1 MGRFDISCLL
11 ILWPLL
17 SVGPARG
24 QTTPA
29 KPDYLN
35 ASLPTAKRVD
45 DLLSRMTLEE
55 KVAQMMCLWNAKKQF
70 TDGKGKFDPAQ
81 APQWF
86 KVGIGRI
93 ERPSDGHGARAQAE
107 FTNAIQKWVR
117 ENTRLGIPVIFHDEA
132 LHGLMGPEAT
142 SFPQAIAL
150 ASTWNPELVE
160 KSFAIVAR
168 EVRARGSQQ
177 VLAPVVDI
185 ARDPRWGRF
194 EETFG
199 EDPYLVSQ
207 MGLAAVRGFQGG
219 EKTIPA
225 DRVIATLKHMTGHGQ
240 PDSGTNVGP
249 TSLGERT
256 LRDFFFPPFEVAV
269 KQGHARS
276 LMPSYNEVDGIPSHT
291 NRWMLH
297 DVLRKEWGFD
307 GIIVSDWQAV
317 RQLAGRHHVA
327 ADDADA
333 ARQALNATVD
343 VELPDVE
350 TYYTLVEQVKQKK
363 VAESA
368 IDDAVRRLLREKF
381 DLGLFANPYVDP
393 DKADEISGS
402 ADARPFALEAAR
414 QAIVLLKNEGSFL
427 PLNPEKTRRV
437 AVIGPHSAE
446 VMLGCYAGVPRHMVS
461 ILEGIRQRL
470 GKDATVSHAEGVR
483 LTEDSVFTKGPQPLV
498 GGTRSRP
505 RSSADKVVPA
515 NPAENRRRIADA
527 VALAKN
533 SDVAVVVVGDNEQT
547 AREAYADNHLG
558 DRTDL
563 RLVGQQE
570 ELIRAVLETK
580 TPTVVVLVNGRPP
593 AIQELADKVPAILEC
608 WYLGQEGG
616 TALAE
621 LLFGDVNPSGKLP
634 ATFPRSVGQIPIYYN
649 HKPTALRGYVLDSN
663 KPLFAFGH
671 GLSYT
676 TFSYAAPTVNPAK
689 IAPDGKATVSVEV
702 TNTGPRAAEEVVQLY
717 IRAEVSRATRPVM
730 ELRGFRRVTLKPG
743 EKQTVTFELGPEHLS
758 YHGPDMKRV
767 VEPGKFQVMVG
778 GSSAEVKAVALEV
791 AKEPGNEPGAKPA
804 DAVKPVARIDAN
816 SKTAHEQLLE
826 KAKKGRI
833 DVYFAGDSIT
843 RRWGATDYPDFLAN
857 WKENFHGWNAANFG
871 WGGDTVQNV
880 LWRLTNGELD
890 KVNPK
895 VIVVMA
901 GTNNIGTRLLADGDE
916 AKVGEIVNGLKAVL
930 EVCRERSP
938 DAVVIFMGI
947 TPRNDSPKARAV
959 INKVNEALQRMADGK
974 TVRYLNINEKLAD
987 KEGRY
992 LDGMSPD
999 RLHLTVK
1006 GYQAWAGALKP
1017 VLKELL
1023 GPPAKEDLA
1032 PSPTGDPSA
1041 AGKTPARPKR

>member
-1 MGRFDISCLL
+1 MGRFGLSCLL
-11 ILWPLL
+11 VLWFLL
-17 SVGPARG
+17 SAAPAHG
-24 QTTPA
+24 QTAPA
-29 KPDYLN
+29 KLDYQN
-35 ASLPTAKRVD
+35 ATLPTAKRVD

-70 TDGKGKFDPAQ
+70 TDAKGKFDPAK
-81 APQWF
+81 APEWF

-107 FTNAIQKWVR
+107 FTNAIQKWVK

-150 ASTWNPELVE
+150 ASTWNPEVVE
-160 KSFAIVAR
+160 KSFAVVAR

-199 EDPYLVSQ
+199 EDPYLVSR

-256 LRDFFFPPFEVAV
+256 LRDFFFPPFEVSV

-291 NRWMLH
+291 NRWMLN

-307 GIIVSDWQAV
+307 GTIVSDWQAV
-317 RQLAGRHHVA
+317 RQLAGRHRVA

-350 TYYTLVEQVKQKK
+350 TYHTLVEAVKQKK

-381 DLGLFANPYVDP
+381 DLGLFENPFVDA
-393 DKADEISGS
+393 DKADAISGS
-402 ADARPFALEAAR
+402 ADARPLALEAAR
-414 QAIVLLKNEGSFL
+414 QGIVLLKNDDGML
-427 PLNPEKTRRV
+427 PLNPEKAKRV

-446 VMLGCYAGVPRHMVS
+446 VMLGCYAGVPRHSVS
-461 ILEGIRQRL
+461 ILEGIQKRL

-483 LTEDSVFTKGPQPLV
+483 LTEDSVFTKDPQPLI

-515 NPAENRRRIADA
+515 DPAENRRRIADA
-527 VALAKN
+527 VTLAKN
-533 SDVAVVVVGDNEQT
+533 SDVAIVVVGDNEQT
-547 AREAYADNHLG
+547 AREAYAENHLG

-570 ELIRAVLETK
+570 DLVRAVMETK

-593 AIQELADKVPAILEC
+593 AIPELAEKAPAILEC

-621 LLFGDVNPSGKLP
+621 VLFGDVNPSGKLP
-634 ATFPRSVGQIPIYYN
+634 VTFPRNVGQLPLYYN
-649 HKPTALRGYVLDSN
+649 HKPTALRGYVFDSN

-676 TFSYAAPTVNPAK
+676 TFAYAAPTVAPTK
-689 IAPDGKATVSVEV
+689 IAPDSKATVSVEV
-702 TNTGPRAAEEVVQLY
+702 SNTGTRAGDEVVQLY

-730 ELRGFRRVTLKPG
+730 ELKGFRRVSLKPG
-743 EKQTVTFELGPEHLS
+743 EKQTVTFELGPDHLS
-758 YHGPDMKRV
+758 YHGQDMKRV

-778 GSSAEVKAVALEV
+778 GSSAEVKAVGLEV
-791 AKEPGNEPGAKPA
+791 TQAPAKEPGAKPPA
-804 DAVKPVARIDAN
+804 EAVKPVARTDAN
-816 SKTAHEQLLE
+816 SKIAHEQLLV
-826 KAKKGRI
+826 KAKKGKI

-871 WGGDTVQNV
+871 WGGDTVQNA
-880 LWRLTNGELD
+880 LWRLANGELD

-901 GTNNIGTRLLADGDE
+901 GTNNIGARLPADGEE
-916 AKVGEIVNGLKAVL
+916 AKVGEIVGGLKAIL
-930 EVCRERSP
+930 EVSREKAP
-938 DAVVIFMGI
+938 DAVVILMGI
-947 TPRNDSPKARAV
+947 TPRNDNPKAKAV
-959 INKVNEALQRMADGK
+959 IDKVNAELERMTDGK
-974 TVRYLNINEKLAD
+974 KVRYLSINDKLAD
-987 KEGRY
+987 KDGKL

-999 RLHLTVK
+999 RLHLSAK
-1006 GYQAWAGALKP
+1006 GYQVWADALKP

-1023 GPPAKEDLA
+1023 GPPAKDDLA
-1032 PSPTGDPSA
+1032 PPPTGDPSA
-1041 AGKTPARPKR
+1041 QPKK

>member
-1 MGRFDISCLL
+1 MGSHRISGILALCLF
-11 ILWPLL
+11 L
-17 SVGPARG
+17 SPGAAHA

-29 KPDYLN
+29 KPDYQN

-45 DLLSRMTLEE
+45 DLLARMTLEE

-70 TDGKGKFDPAQ
+70 TDAKGKFDSAK
-81 APQWF
+81 ATEWF

-93 ERPSDGHGARAQAE
+93 ERPSDGHGARTHAE
-107 FTNAIQKWVR
+107 FTNAIQKWVK

-132 LHGLMGPEAT
+132 LHGLMGAEAT

-150 ASTWNPELVE
+150 ASTWNPEVVE
-160 KSFAIVAR
+160 KSFAVVAK

-199 EDPYLVSQ
+199 EDPYLVSR

-219 EKTIPA
+219 EKTIPS
-225 DRVIATLKHMTGHGQ
+225 DHVIATLKHMTGHGQ

-269 KQGHARS
+269 KEGHARS
-276 LMPSYNEVDGIPSHT
+276 LMPSYNEVDGIPSHA

-307 GIIVSDWQAV
+307 GVIVSDWQAV

-350 TYYTLVEQVKQKK
+350 TYHTLVEQVKQKK

-381 DLGLFANPYVDP
+381 ELGLFENPFVDA

-402 ADARPFALEAAR
+402 ADARPLALEAAR
-414 QAIVLLKNEGSFL
+414 QAIVLLKNEGGVL
-427 PLNPEKTRRV
+427 PLNPEKAKRV

-446 VMLGCYAGVPRHMVS
+446 VMLGCYAGVPRHSVS
-461 ILEGIRQRL
+461 ILEGIRKRL

-483 LTEDSVFTKGPQPLV
+483 LTEDSVFTKEPQPLV

-515 NPAENRRRIADA
+515 DPAENRRRIADA
-527 VALAKN
+527 VALAKE

-547 AREAYADNHLG
+547 AREAYAENHLG

-570 ELIRAVLETK
+570 ELVRAVLDTK

-593 AIQELADKVPAILEC
+593 AIPELAEKAPAILEC

-621 LLFGDVNPSGKLP
+621 VLFGDVNPSGKLP
-634 ATFPRSVGQIPIYYN
+634 ATFPRSVGQLPLYYN

-663 KPLFAFGH
+663 KPLYAFGH

-676 TFSYAAPTVNPAK
+676 TFSYSDPTVAPAK
-689 IAPDGKATVSVEV
+689 IAPDGKTTVSVEV
-702 TNTGPRAAEEVVQLY
+702 INTGKRAGDEIVQLY

-730 ELRGFRRVTLKPG
+730 ELKGFRRVSLKPG
-743 EKQTVTFELGPEHLS
+743 EKQTVTFDLGQEHLS
-758 YHGPDMKRV
+758 YHGPDLKRV

-778 GSSAEVKAVALEV
+778 GSSVEVKSVGLEV
-791 AKEPGNEPGAKPA
+791 TPA
-804 DAVKPVARIDAN
+804 
-816 SKTAHEQLLE
+816 
-826 KAKKGRI
+826 
-833 DVYFAGDSIT
+833 
-843 RRWGATDYPDFLAN
+843 
-857 WKENFHGWNAANFG
+857 
-871 WGGDTVQNV
+871 
-880 LWRLTNGELD
+880 
-890 KVNPK
+890 
-895 VIVVMA
+895 
-901 GTNNIGTRLLADGDE
+901 
-916 AKVGEIVNGLKAVL
+916 
-930 EVCRERSP
+930 
-938 DAVVIFMGI
+938 
-947 TPRNDSPKARAV
+947 
-959 INKVNEALQRMADGK
+959 
-974 TVRYLNINEKLAD
+974 
-987 KEGRY
+987 
-992 LDGMSPD
+992 
-999 RLHLTVK
+999 
-1006 GYQAWAGALKP
+1006 
-1017 VLKELL
+1017 
-1023 GPPAKEDLA
+1023 PAK
-1032 PSPTGDPSA
+1032 
-1041 AGKTPARPKR
+1041 

>member
-1 MGRFDISCLL
+1 MMGRVHISGLL
-11 ILWPLL
+11 TLWLLL
-17 SVGPARG
+17 SASPARG
-24 QTTPA
+24 QTAPA
-29 KPDYLN
+29 KPDYQN
-35 ASLPTAKRVD
+35 ASLPTAKRAG
-45 DLLSRMTLEE
+45 DLLARMTLEE

-70 TDGKGKFDPAQ
+70 TDAKGKFDPAK
-81 APQWF
+81 APEWL
-86 KVGIGRI
+86 KAGIGRI

-107 FTNAIQKWVR
+107 FTNAIQKWVK

-160 KSFAIVAR
+160 KSFAVVAR
-168 EVRARGSQQ
+168 DVRARGSQQ

-199 EDPYLVSQ
+199 EDPYLVSR

-219 EKTIPA
+219 EKTIPS

-276 LMPSYNEVDGIPSHT
+276 LMPSYNEVDGIPSHA

-297 DVLRKEWGFD
+297 EVLRKEWGFD
-307 GIIVSDWQAV
+307 GVIVSDWQAV
-317 RQLAGRHHVA
+317 RQLAGRHRVA

-350 TYYTLVEQVKQKK
+350 TYHTLVEQVKQKK

-381 DLGLFANPYVDP
+381 DLGLFENPFVDV

-402 ADARPFALEAAR
+402 ADARPLALDAAR
-414 QAIVLLKNEGSFL
+414 QAIVLLKNDGGML
-427 PLNPEKTRRV
+427 PLNPEKARRV

-446 VMLGCYAGVPRHMVS
+446 VMLGCYAGVPRHSVS
-461 ILEGIRQRL
+461 ILEGIRKRL

-483 LTEDSVFTKGPQPLV
+483 LTEDSVFTKDPQPLV

-515 NPAENRRRIADA
+515 DPAENRRRIADA

-547 AREAYADNHLG
+547 AREAYAENHLG

-570 ELIRAVLETK
+570 ELVRAVLETK

-593 AIQELADKVPAILEC
+593 AIPDLAEKVPAILEC

-621 LLFGDVNPSGKLP
+621 VLFGDINPSGKLP
-634 ATFPRSVGQIPIYYN
+634 ATFPRNVGQVPIYYN

-676 TFSYAAPTVNPAK
+676 TFSYAAPTVSPAK
-689 IAPDGKATVSVEV
+689 VAPDGKATVSVEV
-702 TNTGPRAAEEVVQLY
+702 TNTGTRVGDEVVQLY

-730 ELRGFRRVTLKPG
+730 ELKGFHRVTLKPG
-743 EKQTVTFELGPEHLS
+743 EKQTVTLTLGPEHLS

-778 GSSAEVKAVALEV
+778 GSSAEVKSVGLEV
-791 AKEPGNEPGAKPA
+791 VKEPVMEPGTKPA
-804 DAVKPVARIDAN
+804 ANAVKPVARTDAN
-816 SKTAHEQLLE
+816 SKTAHGQLLE
-826 KAKKGRI
+826 KAKKGRMGNSWT
-833 DVYFAGDSIT
+833 ACRPTACTS
-843 RRWGATDYPDFLAN
+843 RRRAT
-857 WKENFHGWNAANFG
+857 KS
-871 WGGDTVQNV
+871 
-880 LWRLTNGELD
+880 
-890 KVNPK
+890 
-895 VIVVMA
+895 
-901 GTNNIGTRLLADGDE
+901 
-916 AKVGEIVNGLKAVL
+916 GLM
-930 EVCRERSP
+930 R
-938 DAVVIFMGI
+938 
-947 TPRNDSPKARAV
+947 
-959 INKVNEALQRMADGK
+959 
-974 TVRYLNINEKLAD
+974 
-987 KEGRY
+987 
-992 LDGMSPD
+992 
-999 RLHLTVK
+999 
-1006 GYQAWAGALKP
+1006 
-1017 VLKELL
+1017 
-1023 GPPAKEDLA
+1023 
-1032 PSPTGDPSA
+1032 
-1041 AGKTPARPKR
+1041 

>member
-1 MGRFDISCLL
+1 MGRFSISGLL
-11 ILWPLL
+11 ALSLLL
-17 SVGPARG
+17 SIAPAHG
-24 QTTPA
+24 QTPPA

-55 KVAQMMCLWNAKKQF
+55 KVAQMMCLWSAKKQF
-70 TDGKGKFDPAQ
+70 TDARGKFDPVK

-107 FTNAIQKWVR
+107 FTNAIQKWVK

-132 LHGLMGPEAT
+132 LHGLQGSEAT

-160 KSFAIVAR
+160 KAFAVVAR
-168 EVRARGSQQ
+168 EVRARGTQQ

-194 EETFG
+194 EETYG
-199 EDPYLVSQ
+199 EDPYLVSR

-219 EKTIPA
+219 DKTIPA
-225 DRVIATLKHMTGHGQ
+225 DRVIGTLKHMTGHGQ

-276 LMPSYNEVDGIPSHT
+276 LMPSYNEIDGIPSHA
-291 NRWMLH
+291 NRWMLN

-307 GIIVSDWQAV
+307 GTIVSDWQAV
-317 RQLAGRHHVA
+317 RQLAGRHRVA

-333 ARQALNATVD
+333 ARQALIATVD

-350 TYYTLVEQVKQKK
+350 TYHTLVEQVKQKK

-368 IDDAVRRLLREKF
+368 IDAAVRRLLREKF
-381 DLGLFANPYVDP
+381 DLGLFENPFVDA
-393 DKADEISGS
+393 DKADTVSGS
-402 ADARPFALEAAR
+402 ADARPLALEAAR
-414 QAIVLLKNEGSFL
+414 QGIVLLKNHGGML
-427 PLNPEKTRRV
+427 PLDAVKAKRV

-446 VMLGCYAGVPRHMVS
+446 VMLGGYSGVPRHSVS
-461 ILEGIRQRL
+461 ILEGIQKRL

-483 LTEDSVFTKGPQPLV
+483 ITEDSTFTKGPQPLV
-498 GGTRSRP
+498 GGTRSQARW
-505 RSSADKVVPA
+505 SADKVVPA
-515 NPAENRRRIADA
+515 DPAENRRRIADA

-547 AREAYADNHLG
+547 AREAYAENHLG

-570 ELIRAVLETK
+570 ELVRAVMETK
-580 TPTVVVLVNGRPP
+580 TPAVLVLVNGRPP
-593 AIQELADKVPAILEC
+593 AIPELAEKAPAILEC

-621 LLFGDVNPSGKLP
+621 VLFGDVNPSGKLP
-634 ATFPRSVGQIPIYYN
+634 VTFPRTVGQIPIYYN
-649 HKPTALRGYVLDSN
+649 HKPTALRGYALDSN

-676 TFSYAAPTVNPAK
+676 TFSYATPTVAPAK

-702 TNTGPRAAEEVVQLY
+702 TNTGTRAGDEVVQLY
-717 IRAEVSRATRPVM
+717 IRAEVSRVTRPVM
-730 ELRGFRRVTLKPG
+730 ELKGFRRVTLKPG
-743 EKQTVTFELGPEHLS
+743 EKQTVTFDLGPEHLS
-758 YHGPDMKRV
+758 YHGPDLKRV
-767 VEPGKFQVMVG
+767 VEPGKFQVMAG
-778 GSSAEVKAVALEV
+778 GSSAAVKAVGLEV
-791 AKEPGNEPGAKPA
+791 VKEPGKEPGAKPGT
-804 DAVKPVARIDAN
+804 AVKPVARTDAN

-826 KAKKGRI
+826 KAKKGKI

-880 LWRLTNGELD
+880 LWRLTSGELD
-890 KVNPK
+890 QVNPK

-901 GTNNIGTRLLADGDE
+901 GTNNIGGRFPADGEE
-916 AKVGEIVNGLKAVL
+916 AKVTEIVDGLKAIL
-930 EVCRERSP
+930 GVCREKAP
-938 DAVVIFMGI
+938 DAVVILMGI
-947 TPRNDSPKARAV
+947 TPRNDNPRAKA
-959 INKVNEALQRMADGK
+959 IIDKVNAELEKVADGK
-974 TVRYLNINEKLAD
+974 KVRYLSINDKLAD
-987 KEGRY
+987 KEGKL

-999 RLHLTVK
+999 RLHLSAK
-1006 GYQAWAGALKP
+1006 GYQVWADALKP

-1023 GPPAKEDLA
+1023 GPPAKDDLA
-1032 PSPTGDPSA
+1032 PPPTGDPSA
-1041 AGKTPARPKR
+1041 AGKPPAPPKK

>member
-1 MGRFDISCLL
+1 MGRFGISYFL
-11 ILWPLL
+11 ILWLLL
-17 SVGPARG
+17 SAAPARG
-24 QTTPA
+24 QTTA
-29 KPDYLN
+29 AQPDYQN
-35 ASLPTAKRVD
+35 AALPTAKRVD
-45 DLLSRMTLEE
+45 DLLARMSLEE

-70 TDGKGKFDPAQ
+70 TDAKGKFDPAR
-81 APQWF
+81 APEWF

-93 ERPSDGHGARAQAE
+93 ERPSDGRGARAQAE
-107 FTNAIQKWVR
+107 FTNAVQKWVK

-132 LHGLMGPEAT
+132 LHGLQGPEAT

-160 KSFAIVAR
+160 KAFAVVAK

-177 VLAPVVDI
+177 VLAPVVDV

-199 EDPYLVSQ
+199 EDPYLVSR

-219 EKTIPA
+219 GKTIPA

-276 LMPSYNEVDGIPSHT
+276 LMPSYNEIDGIPSHA

-307 GIIVSDWQAV
+307 GTIVSDWQAV
-317 RQLAGRHHVA
+317 RQLVGRHRVA

-350 TYYTLVEQVKQKK
+350 TYHTLVEQVKQKK
-363 VAESA
+363 LSESA

-381 DLGLFANPYVDP
+381 DLGLFENPFVDA
-393 DKADEISGS
+393 DKADRISGS
-402 ADARPFALEAAR
+402 ADARPLALEAAR
-414 QAIVLLKNEGSFL
+414 QAIVLLKNDGGIL
-427 PLNPEKTRRV
+427 PLSPVKTRRV

-446 VMLGCYAGVPRHMVS
+446 VMLGGYSGVPRHSVS
-461 ILEGIRQRL
+461 ILEGIRTRL

-483 LTEDSVFTKGPQPLV
+483 ITEDSTFAKGPQPLV
-498 GGTRSRP
+498 GGTRSQARW
-505 RSSADKVVPA
+505 SADRVVPA
-515 NPAENRRRIADA
+515 DPAENRRRIADA
-527 VALAKN
+527 VALARN
-533 SDVAVVVVGDNEQT
+533 SDAAVVVLGDNEQT
-547 AREAYADNHLG
+547 AREAYAENHLG

-570 ELIRAVLETK
+570 ELVRAVLETK

-593 AIQELADKVPAILEC
+593 AIPDLAEKAPAILEC

-621 LLFGDVNPSGKLP
+621 VLFGDVNPSGKLP

-649 HKPTALRGYVLDSN
+649 HKPTAHRGYVFDSN

-676 TFSYAAPTVNPAK
+676 TFAYAAPTVSPAT
-689 IAPDGKATVSVEV
+689 IAPDGTATVSVEV
-702 TNTGPRAAEEVVQLY
+702 SNTGTRAGDEVVQLY
-717 IRAEVSRATRPVM
+717 VRAEVSRATRPVM
-730 ELRGFRRVTLKPG
+730 ELKGFRRVTLKPG
-743 EKQTVTFELGPEHLS
+743 EKQTVTFELGPEYLS

-767 VEPGKFQVMVG
+767 VEPGKFRVMVG
-778 GSSAEVKAVALEV
+778 GSSAEVKAVGLEV
-791 AKEPGNEPGAKPA
+791 AKEPATKPA
-804 DAVKPVARIDAN
+804 AGTVSPVARTDAN
-816 SKTAHEQLLE
+816 SKTAHEQLLA

-833 DVYFAGDSIT
+833 DVYFTGDSIT
-843 RRWGATDYPDFLAN
+843 RRWGATDYPGLLAN
-857 WKENFHGWNAANFG
+857 WEENFHGWNAANFG

-901 GTNNIGTRLLADGDE
+901 GTNNIGAVLPVDGE
-916 AKVGEIVNGLKAVL
+916 GAKVGEIADGLKAVL
-930 EVCRERSP
+930 EVCREKAP
-938 DAVVIFMGI
+938 DSVIILMGI
-947 TPRNDSPKARAV
+947 TPRNDNPKAKAV
-959 INKVNEALQRMADGK
+959 IDKVNERIGRMADGK
-974 TVRYLNINEKLAD
+974 KVLYLNINDKLAD
-987 KEGRY
+987 GDGKL

-999 RLHLTVK
+999 RLHLSVK
-1006 GYQAWAGALKP
+1006 GYQVWADALKP
-1017 VLKELL
+1017 VLTELL
-1023 GPPAKEDLA
+1023 GPPAKDDLA
-1032 PSPTGDPSA
+1032 PPPTGDPRA
-1041 AGKTPARPKR
+1041 AGKTPAQPKR